1 MMFSHY
7 LVVAVRLLRKRPS
20 FSIINVL
27 GLALALAACLFLFLY
42 VHYET
47 HYDAFWNNSANVY
60 RVTHQ
65 RFQNGE
71 LSLKSAKAYWGMVQV
86 LTNDLPEV
94 AAGTHIFKDVVTVMN
109 NENHI
114 QNIAMFG
121 AESTFFDVF
130 NLTFLDKK
138 SANPLS
144 DLYSSVLSESA
155 AIKLFGTTKAVGKWF
170 KVNQSWEFEVTGVY
184 KDLPANTHLPFDLL
198 LSKQTYLFYM
208 SNWNDE
214 LNKVE
219 IKDPDGYKKAKPVT
233 SWDWGYAGTY
243 TYLLLRAKSDP
254 RQVEAKINQLAGTYL
269 KGITKDGGRVEF
281 HLQRLGDIHLNS
293 NLNSEIMANQDRKS
307 VVVMGVLAVVILV
320 IAWINFVNLSLARS
334 LERAK
339 EVAIRKVA
347 GASRSDLIAQH
358 LLECAL
364 LNMLSVAVA
373 ACLVIL
379 LQPVLWGILGR
390 KPVSLELLASPFF
403 LLACLVVFLIGVVV
417 SGLYP
422 AFIQSSYGS
431 MSLFKPRHKVS
442 FNAIDPRKVLVI
454 FQFAAAIMLVSGVIT
469 IYRQI
474 AFMRQQ
480 DLGVN
485 IQQVLVTYSPMSMIG
500 NPKQMS
506 SLETYKARV
515 KALPGVE
522 SVATASVLPG
532 KEILW
537 QRQDVRKTDDLPNTR
552 KNYDY
557 CYVDRDF
564 IPAFNLS
571 LAAGRNFSDNRGA
584 ETNSIIINEAARQQL
599 GFADAR
605 SAVDSFILL
614 GDKHFK
620 IIGVL
625 KNYHQESLKKEI
637 RPILYHHGYQWMF
650 DVGYYAVRIKTAD
663 VSATVKA
670 IREIW
675 GQIYLVD
682 HFEHFFLD
690 DAFDLQYR
698 EDRRFGAI
706 FTLFTVL
713 AIAIACLGLFGLA
726 THSVQKR
733 TKEIG
738 IRKVN
743 GATATEIIL
752 MLSRDF
758 ATWVGVAFVIAYPVS
773 YWILQSWLQNFAYRI
788 RLSWMIFVAAGLV
801 ALLVAM
807 ATVFFQAY
815 RAATRNPVESLRY
828 E

>member
-1 MMFSHY
+1 
-7 LVVAVRLLRKRPS
+7 
-20 FSIINVL
+20 
-27 GLALALAACLFLFLY
+27 
-42 VHYET
+42 
-47 HYDAFWNNSANVY
+47 
-60 RVTHQ
+60 
-65 RFQNGE
+65 
-71 LSLKSAKAYWGMVQV
+71 
-86 LTNDLPEV
+86 
-94 AAGTHIFKDVVTVMN
+94 
-109 NENHI
+109 
-114 QNIAMFG
+114 
-121 AESTFFDVF
+121 
-130 NLTFLDKK
+130 
-138 SANPLS
+138 
-144 DLYSSVLSESA
+144 
-155 AIKLFGTTKAVGKWF
+155 
-170 KVNQSWEFEVTGVY
+170 
-184 KDLPANTHLPFDLL
+184 
-198 LSKQTYLFYM
+198 
-208 SNWNDE
+208 
-214 LNKVE
+214 
-219 IKDPDGYKKAKPVT
+219 
-233 SWDWGYAGTY
+233 
-243 TYLLLRAKSDP
+243 
-254 RQVEAKINQLAGTYL
+254 
-269 KGITKDGGRVEF
+269 
-281 HLQRLGDIHLNS
+281 
-293 NLNSEIMANQDRKS
+293 
-307 VVVMGVLAVVILV
+307 
-320 IAWINFVNLSLARS
+320 
-334 LERAK
+334 
-339 EVAIRKVA
+339 
-347 GASRSDLIAQH
+347 
-358 LLECAL
+358 
-364 LNMLSVAVA
+364 
-373 ACLVIL
+373 
-379 LQPVLWGILGR
+379 VLWGILGR